1 MSGNIG
7 EADRLELCML
17 LKDIWLLLARVAKE
31 GSTWERSFAELMRYR
46 VEKVAEKWCKKREGH
61 E

>member
-46 VEKVAEKWCKKREGH
+46 VEKVAEKWCKGKRGH